1 MLIST
6 QDDKQHG
13 ENSMKLQ
20 EALNGYLLTNVNQ
33 IQSSYEWD
41 FPTKNLPTPY
51 AKKFNNDY
59 KNSLD
64 LRAFIHDAIKSKSA
78 KAGELQA
85 WYVRDW
91 GGVKTNSPSTLDEYI
106 QTSSVDLIQRG
117 DKGIASW
124 SKMLSVRDP
133 SKYAIYDARV
143 AMSLN
148 TISLTQSSESTLFF
162 PQLASRNKKIVSAQ
176 AAVKMH
182 AKRRAL
188 QPAKYFYNDYLNL
201 LSQAVKECGNKFDIQ
216 TAEMVLFANAEIL
229 ASHWAT

>member
-1 MLIST
+1 M
-6 QDDKQHG
+6 
-13 ENSMKLQ
+13 MLQ
-20 EALNGYLLTNVNQ
+20 EALNGYLLANVNQ
-33 IQSSYEWD
+33 IHSSYEWD
-41 FPTKNLPTPY
+41 FPVKNLPIPY
-51 AKKFNNDY
+51 SKKSDNEF

-64 LRAFIHDAIKSKSA
+64 LRAFIHDSIKSKSD

-117 DKGIASW
+117 NKGIASW

-148 TISLTQSSESTLFF
+148 TISLTLSSESTPFF
-162 PQLASRNKKIVSAQ
+162 PQLASRNKKIISAQ

-182 AKRRAL
+182 AKTRAL
-188 QPAKYFYNDYLNL
+188 KPAISFYNDYLDL
-201 LSQAVKECGNKFDIQ
+201 LSKSVKQCGYKFDIQ

-229 ASHWAT
+229 AAYWTT